1 MNNSGKN
8 IYNYNQDNINN
19 FSYDTL
25 QNENV
30 NKSNYK
36 IDDFEILSK
45 DDENTNSNN
54 SLFDNNLYA
63 GSNVIFE
70 NTDQKKARQDA
81 NNFLLKP

>member
-8 IYNYNQDNINN
+8 IYNYNQDNINKLAN
-19 FSYDTL
+19 DTL
-25 QNENV
+25 QNENIL
-30 NKSNYK
+30 KSSYK
-36 IDDFEILSK
+36 IDDFEIISK
-45 DDENTNSNN
+45 EDGNTSSN

-63 GSNVIFE
+63 GMNVYFE